1 MPTPSSDPHGGDAD
15 PDDDFYTAF
24 TDAEV
29 LERHRQDDPHA
40 FAEIVRRHQDHLWA
54 LAMRTLGDADDAA
67 DAVQEALISAY
78 RAADRFRGDAAVS
91 TWLYRIVVNAC
102 IDQMRRQRVRP
113 PRANITDISEVVTI
127 ADPRRTIDD
136 RLLGLEVQQ
145 ALATLPPDQRAAVI
159 LVDVLGYSVVDA
171 AAVLEVPQGT
181 IKSRCSRGRARL
193 LPLLAHLRNPDAP
206 EAVQRPTPAR
216 SEPFPEGGDSL

>member
-91 TWLYRIVVNAC
+91 TWLYRIV
-102 IDQMRRQRVRP
+102 
-113 PRANITDISEVVTI
+113 
-127 ADPRRTIDD
+127 
-136 RLLGLEVQQ
+136 
-145 ALATLPPDQRAAVI
+145 
-159 LVDVLGYSVVDA
+159 
-171 AAVLEVPQGT
+171 
-181 IKSRCSRGRARL
+181 
-193 LPLLAHLRNPDAP
+193 
-206 EAVQRPTPAR
+206 
-216 SEPFPEGGDSL
+216 

>member
-1 MPTPSSDPHGGDAD
+1 MPTPSSGPHAGAAD

-29 LERHRQDDPHA
+29 LDRHRQGDANA

-171 AAVLEVPQGT
+171 AEVLEVPQGT